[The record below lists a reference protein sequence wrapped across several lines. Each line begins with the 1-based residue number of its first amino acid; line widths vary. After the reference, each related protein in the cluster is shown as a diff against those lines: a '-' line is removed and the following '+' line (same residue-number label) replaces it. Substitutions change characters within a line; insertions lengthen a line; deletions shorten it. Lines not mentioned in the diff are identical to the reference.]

1 MRSATAMPRHATPV
15 AVSGWLRVALVLP
28 AVVALLCGMLSGL
41 LRLGLPLPE
50 ALTLFIGRLIVVHG
64 ALMVGGFFGTL
75 IGLERAVAIGAR
87 WAYLAPLL
95 SGLAV
100 IAMVVDAPPV
110 FAPSLMSGAA
120 LVMLI
125 ACSSVWLRQR
135 VAHHMALAVAAL
147 AWFAGNAMWAVQGS
161 VIPAVPLWI
170 SFLVLTIAAERLELS
185 RFVPTPRAARIVFG
199 VIVAVLIVGAAGSP
213 LASCSLRTFS
223 AALLALAVWLLRYDI
238 ARRTV
243 KSNGLTRYMAICLL
257 SGYAWLAVGGWLG
270 AGDALLAGH
279 PLRDAALHALLLG
292 FVFSM
297 VFSHAAVIIP
307 AITRLRFHWH
317 AGFYVPLVALHLSL
331 GARVL
336 AGVEGWFALRQW
348 AAVGNAV
355 TLLLFIAMVIASLV
369 KASRGARVA
378 A

>member
-1 MRSATAMPRHATPV
+1 MV
-15 AVSGWLRVALVLP
+15 LVLP
-28 AVVALLCGMLSGL
+28 AVAALLCGMLSGL
-41 LRLGLPLPE
+41 LRLGVPLPE
-50 ALTLFIGRLIVVHG
+50 ALTLHIGRLIPLHG

-95 SGLAV
+95 SGLAA
-100 IAMVVDAPPV
+100 IAMLGDAPPAC
-110 FAPSLMSGAA
+110 APVLMSGAA

-125 ACSSVWLRQR
+125 ACASVWLRQR

-147 AWFAGNAMWAVQGS
+147 AWLAGNLVWAAQGS
-161 VIPAVPLWI
+161 VLPAVPLWI

-185 RFVPTPRAARIVFG
+185 RFVPTPKAARIVFG
-199 VIVAVLIVGAAGSP
+199 VIVSVLLIGAAGSS
-213 LASCSLRTFS
+213 LASCSLRTFA
-223 AALLALAVWLLRYDI
+223 AALMALAVWLLRYDI

-243 KSNGLTRYMAICLL
+243 KSAGLTRYMAICLL
-257 SGYAWLAVGGWLG
+257 SGYAWLAVGGLLG
-270 AGDALLAGH
+270 MGNALLAGH

-297 VFSHAAVIIP
+297 VFGHAAVIIP

-348 AAVGNAV
+348 SAVGNVV
-355 TLLLFIAMVIASLV
+355 TLLLFIAMVIASLL
-369 KASRGARVA
+369 KASRSAGARA
-378 A
+378 